1 MFENQIIYVY
11 SRLIKYNIIIMA
23 SINQLI
29 SEIAHSVQQS
39 DSVPVRRA
47 IRLAIIHARNELIRQ
62 SYSNNHLIDKS
73 LQQRFRCTLI
83 DVPDGDI
90 TGTENFDLKKIKKSK
105 DRVPKPTRL
114 CNGLPFH
121 SVRTSGVDNPIS
133 IPFVKEAAS
142 KFYNYLP
149 GMPCLPTYDYING
162 YLYINATRNH
172 EYSNLGSIIIEGVFE
187 YPFEITEEHFVKL
200 EFSYSNLKIVDE
212 NYITNNKN
220 EENIVDNYKYNF
232 NYSDDDEFLIS
243 EDMINSIKKLVL
255 ETFNPQIIRDTSEIP
270 TPNLVK

>member
-1 MFENQIIYVY
+1 
-11 SRLIKYNIIIMA
+11 MA

-83 DVPDGDI
+83 DVPDGD
-90 TGTENFDLKKIKKSK
+90 FDSAVNIDGIVKIKRSK
-105 DRVPKPTRL
+105 QRVPKPTRL
-114 CNGLPFH
+114 VNGLPFH
-121 SVRTSGVDNPIS
+121 SVRTLGVENPIE
-133 IPFVKEAAS
+133 IAFTKEAVS
-142 KFYNYLP
+142 KYYSYLP
-149 GMPCLPTYDYING
+149 GMQCLPTYDYING
-162 YLYINATRNH
+162 YLYINGTRNQ
-172 EYSNLGSIIIEGVFE
+172 EYSNLGSVIIEGVFE
-187 YPFEITEEHFVKL
+187 YPFEITEEHF
-200 EFSYSNLKIVDE
+200 D
-212 NYITNNKN
+212 NN
-220 EENIVDNYKYNF
+220 VT
-232 NYSDDDEFLIS
+232 YSDDDEFLIP
-243 EDMINSIKKLVL
+243 EDFVNSIKKLTL